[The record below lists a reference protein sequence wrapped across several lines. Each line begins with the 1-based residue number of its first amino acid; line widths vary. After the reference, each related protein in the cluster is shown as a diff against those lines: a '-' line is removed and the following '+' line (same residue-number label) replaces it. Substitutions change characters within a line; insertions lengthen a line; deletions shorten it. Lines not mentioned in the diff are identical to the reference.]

1 MEVVVPLENRSMEDA
16 VLGMSVKAKKIDI
29 KMQLRLA
36 FLGP

>member
-16 VLGMSVKAKKIDI
+16 VLGVSVKAKKIDKKI
-29 KMQLRLA
+29 QLRLT